1 MARFSKQ
8 SDSRISASCKAG
20 EKSKFHTGWSWNE
33 FLIRTCDAFSR
44 ICWKS
49 IWGLPRS
56 VFSAYARSAFSRSS
70 RKSTTG
76 FTQHHFYYN
85 KSGAGF
91 TFVEALIAMSLIII
105 AFVNVLSITSFALG
119 RIREARDSMVASY
132 LAQEGIELA
141 AALRDENWLNNR
153 PFDSSITNGTYRMD
167 YLGTIDA
174 SAGSP
179 LLFDQQKGFQY
190 TTGVPTS
197 FIRRVTFSKP
207 KAYIVKVQSQ
217 VSWTARG
224 TTRSM
229 VVEDNLYN
237 WLSI

>member
-1 MARFSKQ
+1 
-8 SDSRISASCKAG
+8 
-20 EKSKFHTGWSWNE
+20 
-33 FLIRTCDAFSR
+33 
-44 ICWKS
+44 
-49 IWGLPRS
+49 
-56 VFSAYARSAFSRSS
+56 
-70 RKSTTG
+70 
-76 FTQHHFYYN
+76 
-85 KSGAGF
+85 
-91 TFVEALIAMSLIII
+91 MSLIII

>member
-33 FLIRTCDAFSR
+33 FLIRICDAFSR

-70 RKSTTG
+70 RKSTT
-76 FTQHHFYYN
+76 
-85 KSGAGF
+85 GF